1 MKNIKTGAWSHDGHW
16 KNGHYTYYMGRGE
29 RYANVKY
36 IFSFEK
42 ILNRMKC
49 FEMFFL
55 EILEMQCMYMYVITV
70 AYFGSVVSWILE
82 WANSVYYV

>member
-1 MKNIKTGAWSHDGHW
+1 M
-16 KNGHYTYYMGRGE
+16 MGIGKMDIIP
-29 RYANVKY
+29 YANVKY

-55 EILEMQCMYMYVITV
+55 EILEMQCMYVYVCM
-70 AYFGSVVSWILE
+70 
-82 WANSVYYV
+82 

>member
-1 MKNIKTGAWSHDGHW
+1 M
-16 KNGHYTYYMGRGE
+16 MGIGKMDTIP
-29 RYANVKY
+29 YANVKY

-55 EILEMQCMYMYVITV
+55 EILEMQCMYVITV

-82 WANSVYYV
+82 WANSVYYVWAYVVGMGLSLKNLKKNP

>member
-1 MKNIKTGAWSHDGHW
+1 M
-16 KNGHYTYYMGRGE
+16 MGIGKMDTIP
-29 RYANVKY
+29 YANVKY

-55 EILEMQCMYMYVITV
+55 EILEMQCMYVYVCNNRSIFWLCGLMNT
-70 AYFGSVVSWILE
+70 
-82 WANSVYYV
+82 

>member
-16 KNGHYTYYMGRGE
+16 KNGHYIYYMGRGE

-49 FEMFFL
+49 FEKFFL
-55 EILEMQCMYMYVITV
+55 EILEMQCIYIVYVCNNRSIFWLCGLMNTWV
-70 AYFGSVVSWILE
+70 G
-82 WANSVYYV
+82 